1 MQFENF
7 QHEPLYDAL
16 QIIMVSLRVI
26 FSFFWHFYCCLV
38 FYNLGVFFN
47 ETMKLLF
54 DLLLLYIQAILLD
67 DYSQLSAMHLIGYTV
82 HVCTISCAMHACRI
96 TVNYFLL
103 FCVRY

>member
-26 FSFFWHFYCCLV
+26 SFFWHFYCSLV
-38 FYNLGVFFN
+38 FYILGVFFN

-67 DYSQLSAMHLIGYTV
+67 DYSQVSAMHLIGYT
-82 HVCTISCAMHACRI
+82 VCTISCAMHACTI
-96 TVNYFLL
+96 TVNYFVL